1 MTRIPALQPRGAGH
15 RFVLYADACSGVPD
29 APHAANFAR
38 VNAVL
43 ARLEPPP
50 EFILFPGDEVIGL
63 TASAEELRRQWRY
76 FLDVEMEWAR
86 GIPAFH
92 STGNHTTYDRMSEGV
107 FAAMLPHLPRNGPP
121 DQAGLSY
128 SVRRGD
134 LAMIF
139 VHTLWSGLGGEG
151 QVELDWL
158 REELRR
164 QADARHRLVIGHHPA
179 FPVNGFQGPWQR
191 EIGDAAGFVIGCEGV

>member
-1 MTRIPALQPRGAGH
+1 MMPIPALEPRGPGH
-15 RFVLYADACSGVPD
+15 RFVLYADACSGVAG

-43 ARLEPPP
+43 ARLSPRP
-50 EFILFPGDEVIGL
+50 EFTIFPGDEVIGL

-76 FLDVEMEWAR
+76 FLGVEMAWAQ
-86 GIPAFH
+86 GIPVFH

-107 FAAMLPHLPRNGPP
+107 FAEMLPHLPRNGPP
-121 DQAGLSY
+121 GQAGLSY

-134 LAMIF
+134 LALIF

-151 QVELDWL
+151 QVETEWL
-158 REELRR
+158 RAELQRHR
-164 QADARHRLVIGHHPA
+164 DARHRLVIGHHPA

-191 EIGDAAGFVIGCEGV
+191 EIRFFSK